1 MDMIVDL
8 ETGTVIALHEGVVL
22 IKNFSPHLE
31 PEDAVLYA
39 ERFGKPIES
48 LLSDFQS

>member
-1 MDMIVDL
+1 MIVDL
-8 ETGTVIALHEGVVL
+8 ENGTVIALHKDVVL

-39 ERFGKPIES
+39 ERHGKPVES
-48 LLSDFQS
+48 LLNAD

>member
-8 ETGTVIALHEGVVL
+8 ETGNVIALHEGVVL

-39 ERFGKPIES
+39 ERHGKPVES
-48 LLSDFQS
+48 LLNAD